1 MPNQTNPTVEAFLR
15 FVNERYNDFKSR
27 LTELMQVL
35 CLNDS
40 AEKARRAK
48 LALEAAKSLEAAL
61 ASQDRPAWLQPLAAA
76 LQTYQ
81 PDQAHLAQPL
91 MQAIGNNC
99 AAATNHQWAFDFSDE
114 HPFDFDGLYER
125 YEAESK
131 IPELFDKLV
140 ELLDEIVQSGQID
153 SIRVLHTLETIIATL
168 KKNRSGSYF
177 GVLGTWNFVATYL
190 KNIAWDTFLEVP
202 ILRVPVKALR
212 ETMEQLDKEVGKLQ
226 MGMQTE
232 LQKQLNAEF
241 PALEYKSLPL
251 PAPLALTDETVID
264 VEATPI
270 DDRDRQSSP
279 QITNVAEGSAP
290 RDVE

>member
-212 ETMEQLDKEVGKLQ
+212 ETMEQLDKEVSWFSVKWKAQASG
-226 MGMQTE
+226 
-232 LQKQLNAEF
+232 
-241 PALEYKSLPL
+241 
-251 PAPLALTDETVID
+251 
-264 VEATPI
+264 
-270 DDRDRQSSP
+270 
-279 QITNVAEGSAP
+279 
-290 RDVE
+290 